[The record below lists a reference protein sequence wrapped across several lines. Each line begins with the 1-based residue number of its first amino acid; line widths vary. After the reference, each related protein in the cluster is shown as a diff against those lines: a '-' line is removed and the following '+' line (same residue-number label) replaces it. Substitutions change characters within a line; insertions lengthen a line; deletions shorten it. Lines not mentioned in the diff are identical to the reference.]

1 MKAVQKGILIPFGFE
16 GTTLTVLPRLY
27 GDTIPVGGN
36 GVIDVDDLWCA
47 LDAFTDMDAC
57 PQGDIAPCGG
67 NGFIDMDDVLHLGGR
82 LARQVVAAHV
92 GALDLKIPAR

>member
-67 NGFIDMDDVLHLGGR
+67 NGFIDMDDVLY
-82 LARQVVAAHV
+82 
-92 GALDLKIPAR
+92 ALDAFAGQYACPHPCP